1 MMEKLFY
8 GVLAVLIAIAVY
20 AGGQMTAL
28 LPGPEYF
35 FYGAIVASGLM
46 FFGYFC
52 GMRKVL
58 PKKKKEQDQ
67 NSSSSAKYNN

>member
-1 MMEKLFY
+1 MEKIFY
-8 GVLAVLIAIAVY
+8 VVLAILIAIAVY

-35 FYGAIVASGLM
+35 FYGAIVALGLM

-52 GMRKVL
+52 GMRKEL
-58 PKKKKEQDQ
+58 PKKKKEQNQ
-67 NSSSSAKYNN
+67 NSSVK